1 MFVVDTT
8 RDAAAG
14 LRLAFPQHGFMF
26 QQLHEDSSR
35 DQLPSC
41 PPPHI
46 LSGGGNYTMNR
57 SMSLMNV
64 QEDHHQSAGHEEN
77 LSDDGSHMMPGEK
90 KKKRQLE
97 QVKALE
103 KSLEFGNKLEP
114 ERKIQ
119 LVKALGMQPRQ
130 IAICFKNQ
138 NRKARSKTR
147 QLERNYDSL
156 KKRFESLKSD
166 NDYLLAHNKKLLA
179 EDC

>member
-1 MFVVDTT
+1 
-8 RDAAAG
+8 
-14 LRLAFPQHGFMF
+14 
-26 QQLHEDSSR
+26 
-35 DQLPSC
+35 
-41 PPPHI
+41 
-46 LSGGGNYTMNR
+46 MNR

-130 IAICFKNQ
+130 IAICFKIKIGKLG
-138 NRKARSKTR
+138 RR
-147 QLERNYDSL
+147 LDSL
-156 KKRFESLKSD
+156 RETMIHSKNGSSLLNPTMIIFLHTTRNSSLR
-166 NDYLLAHNKKLLA
+166 YVIYMYASI
-179 EDC
+179 